1 MEIPVEIGRMYAVT
15 TDSSCTVSLPDS
27 MKTLV
32 TATAGQQA
40 YFMAQSN
47 SVIVSDDNAQV
58 TRANFKGALI
68 AVGGSGGGSS
78 SGGAVEVAPGY
89 LKLSYVHC
97 RSNAYINTG
106 SQIHT
111 TLGCRITAEASKS
124 SNSGYLAGA
133 VIGNSPYSGFVPLLA
148 IGEFNSIGYT
158 TAQINGSSCNHYP
171 TADGGT
177 GISTAAS
184 YVVSGVFTVEMNYEA
199 NSTWSYKDKAT
210 NISRQIVLNNYNYGF
225 YLGARNF
232 AYQPTSQ
239 YHYAWKGNIFSAQLT
254 SGTEVIHDYVPAI
267 GADGV
272 VVFYDKIT
280 GEAKR
285 SISGEAFAAGVT
297 TRAELEAL
305 IERLPF
311 TGGELS
317 LSVPSFMADDS
328 EVKEKLTEAGLT
340 KGWTLPIAECRS
352 VETAAS
358 TYDLRRTR
366 SLVWCKG
373 ELDDH
378 GSFVDAD
385 NCRWRIVRCY
395 AIFGPLG
402 SDPTAYG
409 YEPFDS
415 IEQAAEAWGLTPF
428 MAIPDE
434 DELTETE

>member
-1 MEIPVEIGRMYAVT
+1 MEIPVEIGCVYAVT
-15 TDSSCTVSLPDS
+15 TESTCTVSLPGS

-47 SVIVSDDNAQV
+47 SVLVSDDNAQV

-89 LKLSYVHC
+89 MKLSYVHC
-97 RSNAYINTG
+97 RSNAYIDTG
-106 SQIHT
+106 SKLQT

-133 VIGNSPYSGFVPLLA
+133 VIGYTPYQGFVPLLA
-148 IGEFNSIGYT
+148 IGEFNKIGYT
-158 TAQINGSSCNHYP
+158 TSQTNGSSCNHYP
-171 TADGGT
+171 TDDGSTGTSADADY
-177 GISTAAS
+177 S
-184 YVVSGVFTVEMNYEA
+184 VSGVFSVEMNYEA

-210 NISRQIVLNNYNYGF
+210 YIRRQIFCSNYSYNF
-225 YLGARNF
+225 FLGARNF
-232 AYQPTSQ
+232 ANQPSSQ
-239 YHYAWKGNIFSAQLT
+239 YHYPWLGNIFSAQLT
-254 SGTEVIHDYVPAI
+254 SGTAVVRDYVPAI

-272 VVFYDKIT
+272 VVFYDKVT

-285 SISGEAFAAGVT
+285 SISGEDFCAGIT
-297 TRAELEAL
+297 TRAELDSLLEH
-305 IERLPF
+305 LPF
-311 TGGELS
+311 TGGELWLS
-317 LSVPSFMADDS
+317 LPVGWQNDP
-328 EVKEKLTEAGLT
+328 EIREKLDEAGLT
-340 KGWTLPIAECRS
+340 KDWTFPVAEERS
-352 VETAAS
+352 VATAAS

-366 SLVWCKG
+366 AMVWCKG

-402 SDPTAYG
+402 GDPTAYG

-415 IEQAAEAWGLTPF
+415 IEQAAEEWGLTPI
-428 MAIPDE
+428 MP
-434 DELTETE
+434 TEP